1 MRGALAAGPLCVALL
16 GAGGAH
22 GQGIAPEVEAVG
34 DPLEAEY
41 QAAVQRAQGGD
52 LAGAAVAFDA
62 LLGRLPA
69 PHALFTLTLY
79 GAARSYQQLDTPA
92 AACEAVERFTRFI
105 GREDAEVEKRER
117 ASKVLGGL
125 IARCSAPAPSRAGAW
140 VATGGAVAGLAAGAV
155 LLAQAADAVDTG
167 DAAYRRFLTGGR
179 GDAALTRDI
188 AAADDRARERRT
200 AGYAAL
206 GVGAVLGGLAT
217 WLWLDD
223 DAPQRAASPPLAAG
237 GHGGGGIVGGR

>member
-1 MRGALAAGPLCVALL
+1 MRRALTAVTLCVSLL
-16 GAGGAH
+16 GAGAAY
-22 GQGIAPEVEAVG
+22 GQGTTPEVEAVG

-41 QAAVQRAQGGD
+41 QQAVQRAQGGE
-52 LAGAAVAFDA
+52 LARAAADFDA
-62 LLGRLPA
+62 LLGRLP
-69 PHALFTLTLY
+69 PTHALFTLTLY

-140 VATGGAVAGLAAGAV
+140 LATGGAVVGLAASAV

-167 DAAYRRFLTGGR
+167 DTTYRRFLTGGR
-179 GDAALTRDI
+179 GDAALAREV
-188 AAADDRARERRT
+188 AAADERARERRT
-200 AGYAAL
+200 AGYATL
-206 GVGAVLGGLAT
+206 GVGAALGGLAA

-223 DAPQRAASPPLAAG
+223 DAPPTGATPPQAAG
-237 GHGGGGIVGGR
+237 GHGRVGIVGGR